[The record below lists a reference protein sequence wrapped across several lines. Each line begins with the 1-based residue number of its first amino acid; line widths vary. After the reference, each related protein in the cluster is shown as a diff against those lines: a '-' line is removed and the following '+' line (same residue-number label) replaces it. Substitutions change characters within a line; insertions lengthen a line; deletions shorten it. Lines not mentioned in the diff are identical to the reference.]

1 MMNEDSEATSEQS
14 KPQWQLTEEDIPG
27 AALDEPLHAFPGL
40 PLYFTAF
47 RNH

>member
-1 MMNEDSEATSEQS
+1 MNEDSEATGERS
-14 KPQWQLTEEDIPG
+14 KPQLQLTEADIPG